1 MKLKTLGQ
9 IKNLKGKKVL
19 VRVGFDVPMK
29 NGRIVDDLRIQFAL
43 PTIYYLIK
51 KKAKVILISH
61 LGRPNGRKN
70 KKYSLKPI
78 YKNLGTRS
86 SKMKKVGFVNDC
98 IGSTVKEAIDK
109 MEAGDVILLENLRF
123 HSEEEKND
131 LKFAQSLADLAD
143 FYINDAF
150 SVCHRRHASI
160 DVITN
165 YLPSAA
171 GLLLEQE
178 VKNLSLVWQ
187 NPKHP
192 LIAVMG
198 GVKISTKIGV
208 MKNLIKLAD
217 HILIGGAL
225 ANNFL
230 KADGAQISKSIYE
243 PAMIKTVKKL
253 VKNKKIVL
261 PLDGRIRFI
270 DSNQSLTTKI
280 NELSLL
286 KKDFELLDIG
296 PETIRLFSTYLKT
309 AKLIIWN
316 GPLGYFEDQRF
327 SLGTRQIAR
336 EIFKHKKAKII
347 IGGGETLAAIK
358 KFKVY
363 NFHSLAKDNIFI
375 STGGGAM
382 LEFLSGA
389 MLPGITPL
397 IK

>member
-19 VRVGFDVPMK
+19 VRVGFNVPMK
-29 NGRIVDDLRIQFAL
+29 NGQIVDDLRIQFAL
-43 PTIYYLIK
+43 PTIQYLIRK
-51 KKAKVILISH
+51 RAKVILISH
-61 LGRPNGRKN
+61 LGRPNGKRI
-70 KKYSLKPI
+70 KKYSLEPV
-78 YKNLGTRS
+78 YRNLGTRS

-98 IGSTVKEAIDK
+98 IGPTVKKTIDK
-109 MEAGDVILLENLRF
+109 MEAGDLILLENLRF
-123 HSEEEKND
+123 YPEEKKNN
-131 LKFAQSLADLAD
+131 LKFAQSLASLAD
-143 FYINDAF
+143 IYINDAF

-160 DVITN
+160 EAITK

-171 GLLLEQE
+171 GLLLEKE
-178 VKNLSLVWQ
+178 VKNLSLVLQ

-327 SLGTRQIAR
+327 SLGTRQIAQT
-336 EIFKHKKAKII
+336 IFKHKKAKLI

-363 NFHSLAKDNIFI
+363 NFHSLAKDKVFI

-382 LEFLSGA
+382 LEFLSGVI
-389 MLPGITPL
+389 LPGVAPL